1 MTNKKE
7 TASQKR
13 MREFHEAQVRMAA
26 ARDTAKQKPVPADD
40 DE

>member
-13 MREFHEAQVRMAA
+13 MREFHEAQDRMAA
-26 ARDTAKQKPVPADD
+26 ARDRAKRKPCPDD
-40 DE
+40 DDD